1 MIFTNWVNVARVTH
15 DKRACVD
22 ISRNPSL
29 VEHISGQT
37 IRHAHLREHVL
48 GHNFQ
53 VCSAVAVLDQISE

>member
-15 DKRACVD
+15 DKRASVD
-22 ISRNPSL
+22 VSRNPPL

-53 VCSAVAVLDQISE
+53 VCLAVAVLNQISK